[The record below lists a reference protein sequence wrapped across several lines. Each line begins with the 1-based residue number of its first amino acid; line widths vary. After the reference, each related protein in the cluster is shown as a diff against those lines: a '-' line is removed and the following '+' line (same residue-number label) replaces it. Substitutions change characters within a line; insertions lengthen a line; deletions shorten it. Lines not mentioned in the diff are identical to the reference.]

1 MHVDD
6 DAISKEARSSRQ
18 RGTCCGATLDSTR
31 RPYSSSWYYTT
42 IVCSAFQPIRSSSS
56 IRTPQTTL
64 LTRKEQ
70 RIGVSTMRRQ
80 VRRGEDPDGS
90 PPPAASPPVPFLPF
104 LGVPSL
110 DNDQQRT
117 TITDASSEKDEASSS
132 SAPTETTTKQQQLLL
147 PFGLRVETIAVAEQ
161 LLMDSVA
168 PVQETLDAL
177 TGDWALS
184 YADLSPDTP
193 RTVTGQAFLATNAA
207 YFVAGVYILLV
218 SGDLWFGFW
227 TDMAA
232 IASFNY
238 HYNQLLVAGTAAK
251 ADAVRL
257 ALLLD
262 YTAAAFSILTAGSYL
277 LSDIGSSSSSSFP
290 VVAVAVSAVGLVCL
304 YLSWVWEY
312 GRPYM
317 FWHSLWHLCS
327 AYSGYLIGTLH
338 ASSSSS
344 VQQF

>member
-1 MHVDD
+1 
-6 DAISKEARSSRQ
+6 
-18 RGTCCGATLDSTR
+18 
-31 RPYSSSWYYTT
+31 
-42 IVCSAFQPIRSSSS
+42 
-56 IRTPQTTL
+56 
-64 LTRKEQ
+64 
-70 RIGVSTMRRQ
+70 MRRQ

-90 PPPAASPPVPFLPF
+90 PPPPGASPPALPFWQF
-104 LGVPSL
+104 LGVPPSL

-117 TITDASSEKDEASSS
+117 ITDASSKKDGEPSS
-132 SAPTETTTKQQQLLL
+132 SAETTKQQQL
-147 PFGLRVETIAVAEQ
+147 PFGLSVETIAVAEQ
-161 LLMDSVA
+161 VLMDSVA

-193 RTVTGQAFLATNAA
+193 RTLTGQAFLATNAA
-207 YFVAGVYILLV
+207 YLIAGIYILVV

-238 HYNQLLVAGTAAK
+238 HYNQLLVAGTDGK
-251 ADAVRL
+251 ANSVRL
-257 ALLLD
+257 ALTLD
-262 YTAAAFSILTAGSYL
+262 YTAAAISILTAGSYL
-277 LSDIGSSSSSSFP
+277 LSDISSHAHAFP

-338 ASSSSS
+338 ASSGQG
-344 VQQF
+344 QQF